1 MNLLGRAFH
10 TLRAWM
16 GLADASGSHLTP
28 SHGWLLPAPALAR
41 QQRLDSDDRRA
52 RRILANDAR

>member
-1 MNLLGRAFH
+1 MNLLGKAFH
-10 TLRAWM
+10 TLRAWI
-16 GLADASGSHLTP
+16 GLADASESHLTP